1 MQERGDYFYSY
12 GMELSDVE
20 ARLGYEFR
28 DSSLLLL
35 AFTHR
40 SYFNENQD
48 EVGGHNERLEF
59 LGDSVLGLVV
69 SSYLYTHL
77 PSQSEGHLSHL
88 RAHLVGAESCSKYLY
103 QLGVEDFFRLGKGE
117 SANVGRGRERIIA
130 DLFEAVVGAIFLD
143 GGIEKAEAFLLT
155 HFSEAF
161 NEAMETPLRNW
172 KADLQDY
179 SQKKFQKP
187 PQYVVIEESGPP
199 HQRTFVVA
207 AEIEEVE
214 VGRGSGSS
222 KKEAE
227 QEAAEDALR
236 SIEKNGRLES

>member
-1 MQERGDYFYSY
+1 
-12 GMELSDVE
+12 MELSDVE
-20 ARLGYEFR
+20 AHLGYEFQ
-28 DSSLLLL
+28 DPNLLLL

-48 EVGGHNERLEF
+48 EVDGHNERLEF

-69 SSYLYTHL
+69 SSYLYRHL

-88 RAHLVGAESCSKYLY
+88 RAHLVGAESCTKYLH

-117 SANVGRGRERIIA
+117 SGNLGRGRERIIA
-130 DLFEAVVGAIFLD
+130 DLFEAIIGAIFLD
-143 GGIEKAEAFLLT
+143 GGIEKAESFILT
-155 HFSEAF
+155 HFF
-161 NEAMETPLRNW
+161 TIFDEAMEKPLRNW

-187 PQYVVIEESGPP
+187 PEYVVVEETGPP

-236 SIEKNGRLES
+236 TIEKKSRLES